1 MNSTV
6 ITDLNDLNFTIEL
19 TSLTHLIIRDLF
31 TTTERRYY
39 TDASMTGTF
48 FYQKVKY
55 TIPNLRVIAP
65 CADPSIQYNP
75 VVIPVNYTGS
85 TPAEYTPPTPTEYT
99 PHTDPTPEEIPGTVS
114 HPQTAKI
121 MACIKHDIPVYLV
134 GPAGTGKSYTLKTI
148 AHTLGMDFY
157 STNAIQDV
165 YTGLKGFIDAGGEY
179 HETEFYK
186 AFSNGGVFLIDEMDA
201 SIPEALT
208 TINTAIAN
216 RFFEFPNGRI
226 DAHPDFRIVA
236 AGNTY
241 GNGADELYTGRM
253 VLDSASLDRFTV
265 IKFDYDERVELHI
278 AHGDKALVSF
288 IRSIR
293 LSCTQNGIRGTF
305 SMRMIHNVYTL
316 QQDLPLTDVL
326 EMAVVKGMDIDTLN
340 TIRPSTDGGKYTAAY
355 RELLRA

>member
-1 MNSTV
+1 MNST
-6 ITDLNDLNFTIEL
+6 TDLNDLSFTIEL
-19 TSLTHLIIRDLF
+19 TSLTHMIIRDLS

-39 TDASMTGTF
+39 TDANMTGTF
-48 FYQKVKY
+48 FYKKVKY
-55 TIPNLRVIAP
+55 TIPNLRSIAP
-65 CADPSIQYNP
+65 CADPSIQNNP
-75 VVIPVNYTGS
+75 VVVPVNYTGDTS
-85 TPAEYTPPTPTEYT
+85 YTPPTPY
-99 PHTDPTPEEIPGTVS
+99 PTPYPTPVEGTVS

-148 AHTLGMDFY
+148 AQTLGLDFY

-186 AFSNGGVFLIDEMDA
+186 AFTNGGVFLIDEMDA

-208 TINTAIAN
+208 TINTSIAN

-241 GNGADELYTGRM
+241 GNGADEMYTGRM

-305 SMRMIHNVYTL
+305 SMRMIHNVYKL

-340 TIRPSTDGGKYTAAY
+340 TIRPSTDGGKYTDAY